1 MAIQILLNLVIKENN
16 GQDKP
21 LDRFI
26 INHYELIDTVDYT
39 TILLFDEIKW
49 IRAVCPC
56 VDDAT
61 GQVYQRAS
69 MT

>member
-1 MAIQILLNLVIKENN
+1 MMAIQILLNLVIKENN

-39 TILLFDEIKW
+39 TILLFDKLN
-49 IRAVCPC
+49 
-56 VDDAT
+56 
-61 GQVYQRAS
+61 G
-69 MT
+69 